1 MADTIIDGT
10 LLNVNNIKYSAPK
23 ANASGGK
30 SISVLNKL
38 SNSGLRISTP
48 LMLTWGASDFV
59 DDSGKGNGKF
69 ELSLQFPND
78 PEDKNDETNALLKNM
93 VDFENKIKADAL
105 KFSKEWFGKVHK
117 SSDVVDAL
125 WTPML
130 KYSRDKN
137 TGEPNLSKAPVLRV
151 KLPQWEGV
159 WKSEIYDED
168 GCKLFPDSNSSV
180 TPLDFIKKGTQV
192 ATIIQCGGLWFA
204 NGKFGMTWKLAQAV
218 VQKPRANIIG
228 QCFIK
233 LKKSDKDKLKS
244 QPAIEEEPDDVAT
257 TAIVEDSDEEE
268 EEVVAAAVVQVA
280 VLEPEPVVFQA
291 VAVAVA
297 AAAVQLE
304 PLVVKKKIV
313 KKKTDA

>member
-30 SISVLNKL
+30 SINVLNKS
-38 SNSGLRISTP
+38 SNTGLRISTP

-78 PEDKNDETNALLKNM
+78 PEDKNDETNALLQNM
-93 VDFENKIKADAL
+93 VELENKIKADAL
-105 KFSKEWFGKVHK
+105 KFSKDWFGKIHK

-137 TGEPNLSKAPVLRV
+137 TGEANLSKAPVLRI

-168 GCKLFPDSNSSV
+168 GCKLFPDSGSSV

-204 NGKFGMTWKLAQAV
+204 NGKFGITWKLVQAV
-218 VQKPRANIIG
+218 VQKPRANIVG

-244 QPAIEEEPDDVAT
+244 QPAVEEEPDDVAA
-257 TAIVEDSDEEE
+257 TAIVDDSDDEDTSPP
-268 EEVVAAAVVQVA
+268 EVAKVSEP
-280 VLEPEPVVFQA
+280 EPEPVVVQA
-291 VAVAVA
+291 V
-297 AAAVQLE
+297 VQE
-304 PLVVKKKIV
+304 PVVVKKKVV

>member
-10 LLNVNNIKYSAPK
+10 MLNSNNIKYSAPK

-30 SISVLNKL
+30 SINILNKL
-38 SNSGLRISTP
+38 SNTGLRISTP

-78 PEDKNDETNALLKNM
+78 QEDKNDETEALLKNL
-93 VDFENKIKADAL
+93 VELETKIKSDAL
-105 KFSKEWFGKVHK
+105 KFSKDWFGKIHK

-137 TGEPNLSKAPVLRV
+137 TGEANMAKAPVLRV

-168 GCKLFPDSNSSV
+168 GCKLFPDTSNPTV

-204 NGKFGMTWKLAQAV
+204 NGKFGMTWKLVQAV
-218 VQKPRANIIG
+218 VQKPRANIVG

-233 LKKSDKDKLKS
+233 LKKADKDKLKS
-244 QPAIEEEPDDVAT
+244 QPAIEEEPDVVSST
-257 TAIVEDSDEEE
+257 IVEDSDEEDE
-268 EEVVAAAVVQVA
+268 EEPPAETHALEPDVVSVPVVVAPPVA
-280 VLEPEPVVFQA
+280 VAPEPVA
-291 VAVAVA
+291 
-297 AAAVQLE
+297 
-304 PLVVKKKIV
+304 VVKKKV
-313 KKKTDA
+313 VAKKKTDA

>member
-10 LLNVNNIKYSAPK
+10 QLNANNIKYSTPK

-30 SISVLNKL
+30 SINILNK
-38 SNSGLRISTP
+38 STSTGLRISTP

-78 PEDKNDETNALLKNM
+78 PEDKNDDTNALLQNLIQLE
-93 VDFENKIKADAL
+93 DKIKGDAL

-117 SSDVVDAL
+117 SSEVVDAL

-130 KYSRDKN
+130 KYSKDKN
-137 TGEPNLSKAPVLRV
+137 TGEANLTKAPVLRV
-151 KLPQWEGV
+151 KIPQWEGV

-168 GCKLFPDSNSSV
+168 GLKLFPSSNPV
-180 TPLDFIKKGTQV
+180 TPLDFIKKGIQV

-204 NGKFGMTWKLAQAV
+204 NGKFGMTWKLVQAV
-218 VQKPRANIIG
+218 VQKPRANLVG

-244 QPAIEEEPDDVAT
+244 QPIVEEDNDDV
-257 TAIVEDSDEEE
+257 VQVDDSDEEE
-268 EEVVAAAVVQVA
+268 EFVSAATPPTPPEPEQVVAPPQEQVQVQEPA
-280 VLEPEPVVFQA
+280 V
-291 VAVAVA
+291 
-297 AAAVQLE
+297 
-304 PLVVKKKIV
+304 VVKKKVV
-313 KKKTDA
+313 KKKE

>member
-10 LLNVNNIKYSAPK
+10 LFNSNNVKYSAPK
-23 ANASGGK
+23 ANTSGGK
-30 SISVLNKL
+30 SITVLNKL
-38 SNSGLRISTP
+38 SNTGLRISTP

-59 DDSGKGNGKF
+59 DESGKGNGKF
-69 ELSLQFPND
+69 EMSLQFPND
-78 PEDKNDETNALLKNM
+78 PEDKNDDTNALLKNLIE
-93 VDFENKIKADAL
+93 FENKIKTDAL
-105 KFSKEWFGKVHK
+105 KFSKEWFGKIHK
-117 SSDVVDAL
+117 SSEVVDAL

-168 GCKLFPDSNSSV
+168 GAKLFPDSMSQV

-204 NGKFGMTWKLAQAV
+204 NGKFGMTWKLVQAV
-218 VQKPRANIIG
+218 VQKPRANIVG

-233 LKKSDKDKLKS
+233 LKKADKDRLKS
-244 QPAIEEEPDDVAT
+244 QPAVEEEADDVVT
-257 TAIVEDSDEEE
+257 TLVEDSDADEPDEVSHAE
-268 EEVVAAAVVQVA
+268 TVVTAPEPAHAPPVAEVVV
-280 VLEPEPVVFQA
+280 PEPATEQKKK
-291 VAVAVA
+291 
-297 AAAVQLE
+297 
-304 PLVVKKKIV
+304 VVKKK
-313 KKKTDA
+313 A

>member
-10 LLNVNNIKYSAPK
+10 MLNANNIKYSAPK

-30 SISVLNKL
+30 SINILNKL
-38 SNSGLRISTP
+38 SNMGLRISTP

-78 PEDKNDETNALLKNM
+78 PEDKNEETEALLKNL
-93 VDFENKIKADAL
+93 VELENKIKSDAL
-105 KFSKEWFGKVHK
+105 KFSKDWFGKIHK

-137 TGEPNLSKAPVLRV
+137 TGEPNMAKAPVLRI

-168 GCKLFPDSNSSV
+168 GCKLFPDTSNPTVS
-180 TPLDFIKKGTQV
+180 PLDFIKKGTQV

-204 NGKFGMTWKLAQAV
+204 NGKFGMTWKLVQAV
-218 VQKPRANIIG
+218 VQKPRANIVG

-244 QPAIEEEPDDVAT
+244 QAPIEEEPDVVSST
-257 TAIVEDSDEEE
+257 MVEDSDEEE
-268 EEVVAAAVVQVA
+268 EAPSQALEPAPVS
-280 VLEPEPVVFQA
+280 EPEPVL
-291 VAVAVA
+291 VAPEPVA
-297 AAAVQLE
+297 
-304 PLVVKKKIV
+304 VVKKKV
-313 KKKTDA
+313 PPKKKADV

>member
-10 LLNVNNIKYSAPK
+10 LFNSNNIKYSAPK
-23 ANASGGK
+23 ANTSGGK
-30 SISVLNKL
+30 SITILNKL
-38 SNSGLRISTP
+38 SNTGLRISTP

-59 DDSGKGNGKF
+59 DESGKGNGKF

-78 PEDKNDETNALLKNM
+78 PEDKNEDTDALLKNLIE
-93 VDFENKIKADAL
+93 FETKIKTDAL

-117 SSDVVDAL
+117 SSEVVDAL

-151 KLPQWEGV
+151 KLPQWEGI

-168 GCKLFPDSNSSV
+168 GAKLFPDSMSQV

-204 NGKFGMTWKLAQAV
+204 NGKFGMTWKLVQAV
-218 VQKPRANIIG
+218 VQKPRANIVG

-233 LKKSDKDKLKS
+233 LKKADKEKLKS
-244 QPAIEEEPDDVAT
+244 QPAVEEEADDVVT
-257 TAIVEDSDEEE
+257 TLVDDSDADEPDEVSHPVVEEQAPTPAPAPAPAPTPPP
-268 EEVVAAAVVQVA
+268 VVDVVV
-280 VLEPEPVVFQA
+280 PEPA
-291 VAVAVA
+291 TVAKKK
-297 AAAVQLE
+297 
-304 PLVVKKKIV
+304 VVKKK
-313 KKKTDA
+313 D

>member
-10 LLNVNNIKYSAPK
+10 MLNVNNIKYSAPK
-23 ANASGGK
+23 ANTAGGK
-30 SISVLNKL
+30 SINILNKL
-38 SNSGLRISTP
+38 SNTGLRISTP

-78 PEDKNDETNALLKNM
+78 PEDKNEETESLLKNLIEL
-93 VDFENKIKADAL
+93 ENKIKGDAL
-105 KFSKEWFGKVHK
+105 KFSKDWFGKIHK

-137 TGEPNLSKAPVLRV
+137 TGEANMAKAPVLRV
-151 KLPQWEGV
+151 KLPQWEGI

-168 GCKLFPDSNSSV
+168 GCKLFPDTSNPTVS
-180 TPLDFIKKGTQV
+180 PLDFIKKGTQV

-204 NGKFGMTWKLAQAV
+204 NGKFGITWKLVQAV
-218 VQKPRANIIG
+218 VQKPRANIVG

-244 QPAIEEEPDDVAT
+244 QPQIEEEPDVVSST
-257 TAIVEDSDEEE
+257 IVDDSDEEDE
-268 EEVVAAAVVQVA
+268 HVSSQALDPEP
-280 VLEPEPVVFQA
+280 LSEPEPVV
-291 VAVAVA
+291 VAPVVVAP
-297 AAAVQLE
+297 E
-304 PLVVKKKIV
+304 PVTVVKKKV
-313 KKKTDA
+313 APKKKTDA

>member
-10 LLNVNNIKYSAPK
+10 LLNVNNIKYSSPK
-23 ANASGGK
+23 ANTSGGK
-30 SISVLNKL
+30 SITILNKL
-38 SNSGLRISTP
+38 SNTGLRISTP

-59 DDSGKGNGKF
+59 DESGKGNGKF

-78 PEDKNDETNALLKNM
+78 AEDKNEDTDAVLKNLIEL
-93 VDFENKIKADAL
+93 ENKIKMDAL

-137 TGEPNLSKAPVLRV
+137 TGEANMSKAPVLRV
-151 KLPQWEGV
+151 KIPQWEGI

-168 GCKLFPDSNSSV
+168 GIKLFPDPMNQV

-204 NGKFGMTWKLAQAV
+204 NGKFGITWKLVQAV
-218 VQKPRANIIG
+218 VQKPRANIVG

-233 LKKSDKDKLKS
+233 LKKSDKEKLKS
-244 QPAIEEEPDDVAT
+244 QPQVEEEPDDTIAAQVD
-257 TAIVEDSDEEE
+257 DSDDEPDRVSTVVEEHVP
-268 EEVVAAAVVQVA
+268 EVVATPTPVVVEQVQ
-280 VLEPEPVVFQA
+280 EPVVA
-291 VAVAVA
+291 
-297 AAAVQLE
+297 
-304 PLVVKKKIV
+304 KKKVV

>member
-10 LLNVNNIKYSAPK
+10 QLNANNIKYSTPK

-30 SISVLNKL
+30 SINILNK
-38 SNSGLRISTP
+38 STSTGLRISTP

-78 PEDKNDETNALLKNM
+78 PEDKNDDTNALLQNLM
-93 VDFENKIKADAL
+93 ELENKIKGDAL
-105 KFSKEWFGKVHK
+105 KFSKEWFGKIHK
-117 SSDVVDAL
+117 SSEVVDAL

-130 KYSRDKN
+130 KYSKDKN
-137 TGEPNLSKAPVLRV
+137 TGEANLSKAPVLRV
-151 KLPQWEGV
+151 KIPQWEGV

-168 GCKLFPDSNSSV
+168 GLKLFPSSNQV
-180 TPLDFIKKGTQV
+180 TPLDFIKKGIQV

-204 NGKFGMTWKLAQAV
+204 NGKFGMTWKLVQAV
-218 VQKPRANIIG
+218 VQKPRANLVG

-244 QPAIEEEPDDVAT
+244 QPIVEEDNDDV
-257 TAIVEDSDEEE
+257 VQVDDSDDEEE
-268 EEVVAAAVVQVA
+268 FVSAASQPTPP
-280 VLEPEPVVFQA
+280 EPEPVVVAPPQEQVQVQEPA
-291 VAVAVA
+291 V
-297 AAAVQLE
+297 
-304 PLVVKKKIV
+304 VVKKKVV
-313 KKKTDA
+313 KKKE

>member
-10 LLNVNNIKYSAPK
+10 MLNANNIKYSAPK

-30 SISVLNKL
+30 SINILNKL
-38 SNSGLRISTP
+38 SNMGLRISTP
-48 LMLTWGASDFV
+48 LLLTWGASDFV

-78 PEDKNDETNALLKNM
+78 PEDKNEETEALLKNL
-93 VDFENKIKADAL
+93 VELENKIKGDAL
-105 KFSKEWFGKVHK
+105 KFSKDWFGKIHK

-137 TGEPNLSKAPVLRV
+137 TGEANMAKAPVLRV

-168 GCKLFPDSNSSV
+168 GCKLFPDTSNPAVS
-180 TPLDFIKKGTQV
+180 PLDFIKKGTQV

-204 NGKFGMTWKLAQAV
+204 NGKFGMTWKLVQAV
-218 VQKPRANIIG
+218 VQKPRANIVG

-244 QPAIEEEPDDVAT
+244 QAPIEEEPDVVVSST
-257 TAIVEDSDEEE
+257 IVDDSDEEE
-268 EEVVAAAVVQVA
+268 DDAPVSSQTVEPAHVS
-280 VLEPEPVVFQA
+280 EPEPIVV
-291 VAVAVA
+291 VAP
-297 AAAVQLE
+297 E
-304 PLVVKKKIV
+304 PVTVVKKKV
-313 KKKTDA
+313 PPKKKSDV

>member
-10 LLNVNNIKYSAPK
+10 QLNANNIKYSTPK

-30 SISVLNKL
+30 SINILNK
-38 SNSGLRISTP
+38 STSTGLRISTP

-78 PEDKNDETNALLKNM
+78 PEDKNDDTNALLQNLM
-93 VDFENKIKADAL
+93 ELENKIKGDAL
-105 KFSKEWFGKVHK
+105 KFSKEWFGKIHK
-117 SSDVVDAL
+117 SSEVVDAL

-130 KYSRDKN
+130 KYSKDKN
-137 TGEPNLSKAPVLRV
+137 TGEANLAKAPVLRV
-151 KLPQWEGV
+151 KIPQWEGV

-168 GCKLFPDSNSSV
+168 GLKLFPSSNPV
-180 TPLDFIKKGTQV
+180 TPLDFIKKGIQV

-204 NGKFGMTWKLAQAV
+204 NGKFGMTWKLVQAV
-218 VQKPRANIIG
+218 VQKPRANLVG

-244 QPAIEEEPDDVAT
+244 QPIVEEDNDDV
-257 TAIVEDSDEEE
+257 VQVDDSDDEEE
-268 EEVVAAAVVQVA
+268 FVSAASQPTPP
-280 VLEPEPVVFQA
+280 EPEPVVVAPPQEQVQVQEPA
-291 VAVAVA
+291 V
-297 AAAVQLE
+297 
-304 PLVVKKKIV
+304 VVKKKVV
-313 KKKTDA
+313 KKKE

>member
-10 LLNVNNIKYSAPK
+10 MLNANNIKYSAPK

-30 SISVLNKL
+30 SINILNKL
-38 SNSGLRISTP
+38 SNMGLRISTP

-78 PEDKNDETNALLKNM
+78 PEDKNEETEALLKNLIEL
-93 VDFENKIKADAL
+93 ENKIKSDAL
-105 KFSKEWFGKVHK
+105 KFSKDWFGKIHK

-137 TGEPNLSKAPVLRV
+137 TGEPNMAKAPVLRI

-168 GCKLFPDSNSSV
+168 GCKLFPDTSNPTVS
-180 TPLDFIKKGTQV
+180 PLDFIKKGTQV

-204 NGKFGMTWKLAQAV
+204 NGKFGMTWKLVQAV
-218 VQKPRANIIG
+218 VQKPRANIVG

-244 QPAIEEEPDDVAT
+244 QAPIEEEPDVVSST
-257 TAIVEDSDEEE
+257 MVEDSDEEE
-268 EEVVAAAVVQVA
+268 EAPSQVLEPA
-280 VLEPEPVVFQA
+280 PVSEPEPVLLA
-291 VAVAVA
+291 P
-297 AAAVQLE
+297 E
-304 PLVVKKKIV
+304 PVTVVKKKV
-313 KKKTDA
+313 PPKKKSDV